1 MMMLYDKYPVLITN
15 SIGGKKEQFTPVNPG
30 HIGIY
35 VCGPTVYNDVHLG
48 NVRTFMSF
56 DVITRYFR
64 FLGYKVRYVRN
75 ITDVGHLEN
84 DADEGEDKIA
94 KKARLEQLEPM
105 EIVKHYTEGFH
116 EVMRQF
122 NILPPSIEPS
132 ATGHIVEQIEITK
145 KLLDNGMAYEA
156 NGSVYF
162 DVTHY
167 NKQHHY
173 GILSGRVI
181 EELMESGRKL
191 DSQDE
196 KRNKIDF
203 ALWKKASPY
212 HIMRWPSP
220 WGDGFPGW
228 HLECTVMSTK
238 YLGET
243 FDIHGGGM
251 DLKFP
256 HHECEIAQAVGA
268 NGKNPVN
275 YWIHANMLTVNGQKM
290 SKSLGNSFLP
300 RELFSGNHP
309 LLEKG
314 YGPMTV
320 RFFMLQSHYSSTLDF
335 SNEALTAAEKG
346 FRKLSN
352 ALTLVK
358 KMEHPGI
365 TGTVDQALA
374 GELLKL
380 IDSCYQNMSDDFNT
394 AKTLAVLF
402 EMASRINDF
411 KSGNLPL
418 KNIDADT
425 FAQFKSTYIGMM
437 ECVLGLREE
446 EEHNHELLNGVINVL
461 IDLRKKARTDKNFA
475 LSDKIRDELK
485 TLGVQ
490 LKDGKDGEIT
500 YSLD

>member
-1 MMMLYDKYPVLITN
+1 MMLYEKYPIHFTN
-15 SIGGKKEQFTPVNPG
+15 SLGGKKVPFHTVHPG
-30 HIGIY
+30 RVGMY

-48 NVRTFMSF
+48 NVRTFLSF
-56 DVITRYFR
+56 DIISRYLR

-94 KKARLEQLEPM
+94 KKARIEQLEPM
-105 EIVKHYTEGFH
+105 EVVKHYTEGFH

-132 ATGHIVEQIEITK
+132 ATGHIIEQVEITK
-145 KLLDNGMAYEA
+145 KLIDKGLAYET

-162 DVTHY
+162 DVLQY
-167 NKQHHY
+167 NKDSNY
-173 GILSGRVI
+173 GVLSGRVV

-196 KRNKIDF
+196 KRNKVDF

-220 WGDGFPGW
+220 WSDGFPGW
-228 HLECTVMSTK
+228 HIECTVMSTK

-268 NGKNPVN
+268 NGKSPVN
-275 YWIHANMLTVNGQKM
+275 YWIHSNMLTVNGQKM

-300 RELFSGNHP
+300 RELFAGNHP

-335 SNEALTAAEKG
+335 SNEALLAAEKG

-352 ALTLVK
+352 ALVILK
-358 KMEHPGI
+358 KLSHPGD
-365 TGTVDQALA
+365 TGSINKETTAELIKLVDA
-374 GELLKL
+374 
-380 IDSCYQNMSDDFNT
+380 CYLNMSDDFNT

-402 EMASRINDF
+402 EMSSRINDF

-418 KNIDADT
+418 KTIDNET
-425 FAQFKSTYIGMM
+425 FETFKNTFIGFM
-437 ECVLGLREE
+437 ENVLGLREE
-446 EEHNHELLNGVINVL
+446 EEHNQELVNGIIRVL
-461 IDLRKKARTDKNFA
+461 IDLRKKARSDRNYA
-475 LSDKIRDELK
+475 LSDRIRDDLK
-485 TLGVQ
+485 GLGVQ
-490 LKDGKDGEIT
+490 LMDGKDGEMNYTIE
-500 YSLD
+500 